1 MFPMGAGQAL
11 ASIPA
16 GIAIPASIAV
26 TTAAG
31 CVAER
36 AKTPVA
42 SGLNQKKPFQK
53 LPTLNP
59 KFKQS
64 ITSRFECIIAA
75 GSDNRL
81 GMGKY

>member
-42 SGLNQKKPFQK
+42 SSLNQKNPFKNCQ
-53 LPTLNP
+53 P
-59 KFKQS
+59 
-64 ITSRFECIIAA
+64 
-75 GSDNRL
+75 
-81 GMGKY
+81 